1 MLVLPKVVVVY
12 KFNTILTIQILIIFV
27 WNYTNKQQQWKKAK
41 NLWKIKATGDANL
54 IRYLSLVKHSL
65 IKTV

>member
-1 MLVLPKVVVVY
+1 MLVLPKVVVAY

-27 WNYTNKQQQWKKAK
+27 WNYTNKQQQRKKAK